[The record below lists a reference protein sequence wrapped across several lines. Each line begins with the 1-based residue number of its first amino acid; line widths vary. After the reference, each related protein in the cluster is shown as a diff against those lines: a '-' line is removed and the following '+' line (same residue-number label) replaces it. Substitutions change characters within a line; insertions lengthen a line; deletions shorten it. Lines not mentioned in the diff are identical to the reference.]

1 MSRNLPLGGHRPQ
14 RILKQANAITNL
26 DLFRVFSLW
35 RPVVF
40 SSSGEPSKPKKR
52 VFVED
57 VDDEDD
63 GGGSGDDDDDAQ
75 PQGHDLVPVKHWQ
88 VGETCQAVWAKDG
101 Q

>member
-1 MSRNLPLGGHRPQ
+1 MLSRIWTTFGYLVYGGQ
-14 RILKQANAITNL
+14 
-26 DLFRVFSLW
+26 LF
-35 RPVVF
+35 F